1 MSAAYVHPEALAET
15 GWLAEHLD
23 DPQVRALDATY
34 FLPAMKRNPR
44 AEYQRAHI
52 PGAGF
57 FDIDAVSDRA
67 SSLPHMLP
75 SPEAFAAAVGA
86 LGVGNGN
93 RVVVYDGLG
102 LMSAARAWWMFRVFG
117 HDDVAVL
124 NGGLPKWRGEGWP
137 VTDAR
142 TRHAATSFTA
152 RYRPELVTGIGEIR
166 DRVATG
172 APKLVDGRAAERFS
186 GAAEEV
192 WPGRRRGHIPG
203 SHNLPYTDLIDPER
217 KTLLPADA
225 IRDRFAAAGVDLDR
239 HGERRWSCSC
249 GSGITA
255 CAVALGAFLI
265 GYPDVAV
272 YDGSWAE
279 WGLPGDTPVATA

>member
-1 MSAAYVHPEALAET
+1 MSAGYAHPEPLVET
-15 GWLAEHLD
+15 GWLAGNLD
-23 DPQVRALDATY
+23 DPQLRVLDATY
-34 FLPAMKRNPR
+34 FLPAMKRDAR
-44 AEYQRAHI
+44 AEYAGAHI

-57 FDIDAVSDRA
+57 FDIDAISDR
-67 SSLPHMLP
+67 SSPLPHMLP
-75 SPEAFAAAVGA
+75 SPQDFAAAAGA
-86 LGVGNGN
+86 LGVGNTH
-93 RVVVYDGLG
+93 RVVVYDALG
-102 LMSAARAWWMFRVFG
+102 LMSAARVWWMFRVFG

-124 NGGLPKWRGEGWP
+124 DGGLPKWRSEGWP
-137 VTDAR
+137 VTDAPAR
-142 TRHAATSFTA
+142 NARASFTA
-152 RYRPELVTGIGEIR
+152 RYRPELVSGIADVR

-172 APKLVDGRAAERFS
+172 APRLVDGRAAERFS
-186 GAAEEV
+186 GVAEEV

-203 SHNLPYTDLIDPER
+203 SHNLPYTDLIDPVR

-239 HGERRWSCSC
+239 AGDRPWATSC

-265 GYPDVAV
+265 GRTDVAV

-279 WGLPGDTPVATA
+279 WGLPGDTPVAP